1 MLGNVGLRFTP
12 AGNSAGGLVRR
23 GRAYDDE
30 QAADRVL
37 SNSCGPTR
45 SSQLGSNVAKAVQRY
60 RNVVISGLAHL
71 DAPNVVSSAEIEEEL
86 APALRRLRLRPGLM
100 KQVAG
105 IHERRFWDV
114 GTMPSTAAAE
124 VGSDAIARSGVPA
137 EAIGVIVN
145 TSVDR
150 DYLEPST
157 ASIVHGRLGLPATAL
172 NFDLG
177 NACLGFLNGM
187 SIVAAMIEQ
196 GEIDHGLVVDAEG
209 CRYVVESTIA
219 RLLADATPATFRSQF
234 ATLTLGSG
242 AAAMVLSRADL
253 VAGGHR
259 FRGGL
264 SRAGTEHAH
273 LCTGQREEMNTDAT
287 RLLTAGLEVA
297 AATWK
302 EAVDSFDWDPRGFDL
317 YAVHQISK
325 VHTRAICDT
334 LNLDESCFPL
344 IYPRFGNIGP
354 ASIPTV
360 LSKAA
365 DDGRLRTGDRV
376 VLMGIGSGIN
386 ATAAEVLW

>member
-1 MLGNVGLRFTP
+1 MVSLGAT
-12 AGNSAGGLVRR
+12 RR
-23 GRAYDDE
+23 
-30 QAADRVL
+30 
-37 SNSCGPTR
+37 N
-45 SSQLGSNVAKAVQRY
+45 QLGWNLAKSVQRY
-60 RNVVISGLAHL
+60 RNVTISGLAHL
-71 DAPNVVSSAEIEEEL
+71 DAPNILTSTAIEEEL
-86 APALRRLRLRPGLM
+86 APALRQLRLRPGLM

-105 IHERRFWDV
+105 ISERRVWDV
-114 GTMPSTAAAE
+114 GTVPSTAAAM
-124 VGSDAIARSGVPA
+124 VGELAIARSAVPP
-137 EAIGVIVN
+137 EEIGVLVN

-187 SIVAAMIEQ
+187 SLVAAMIEQ

-209 CRYVVESTIA
+209 SRFVVEATIA
-219 RLLADATPATFRSQF
+219 RLLADATPAAFRAQF

-253 VAGGHR
+253 VDGGHR
-259 FRGGL
+259 FLGGL
-264 SRAGTEHAH
+264 SRAGTEHAL
-273 LCTGQREEMNTDAT
+273 LCTGQREEMNTDT
-287 RLLTAGLEVA
+287 HRLLIAGLEIA

-302 EAVDSFDWDPRGFDL
+302 EAVDAFDWDPGGFDL

-325 VHTRAICDT
+325 VHTRALCDT
-334 LNLDESCFPL
+334 LNLDESRFPL
-344 IYPRFGNIGP
+344 IYPTFGNIGP

-360 LSKAA
+360 LSKAVDA
-365 DDGRLRTGDRV
+365 GRLSAGHRV

>member
-1 MLGNVGLRFTP
+1 L
-12 AGNSAGGLVRR
+12 
-23 GRAYDDE
+23 
-30 QAADRVL
+30 
-37 SNSCGPTR
+37 
-45 SSQLGSNVAKAVQRY
+45 AKAVQRY

-71 DAPNVVSSAEIEEEL
+71 DAPNVVTSAALEEEL

-100 KQVAG
+100 EQVAG
-105 IHERRFWDV
+105 ISERRLWDV
-114 GTMPSTAAAE
+114 GTMPSAAAAAAGQLALE
-124 VGSDAIARSGVPA
+124 RSAVPPAAVGLL
-137 EAIGVIVN
+137 VN

-157 ASIVHGRLGLPATAL
+157 ASIVHGQLGLPATAL

-187 SIVAAMIEQ
+187 SLVAAMIEQ

-209 CRYVVESTIA
+209 CRFVVESTIA
-219 RLLADATPATFRSQF
+219 RLLADPTPASFRSQF

-253 VAGGHR
+253 VDGGHR
-259 FRGGL
+259 FLGGL
-264 SRAGTEHAH
+264 SRAGTEHAL
-273 LCTGQREEMNTDAT
+273 LCTGQREEMNTDAH
-287 RLLTAGLEVA
+287 RLLVAGLEIA

-302 EAVDSFDWDPRGFDL
+302 EAADAFDWDPRGFDL

-334 LNLDESCFPL
+334 LNLDESFFPL
-344 IYPRFGNIGP
+344 IYPLFGNIGP

-365 DDGRLRTGDRV
+365 DDGRLTAGDRV

-386 ATAAEVLW
+386 ATAAEVHW

>member
-1 MLGNVGLRFTP
+1 M
-12 AGNSAGGLVRR
+12 
-23 GRAYDDE
+23 
-30 QAADRVL
+30 
-37 SNSCGPTR
+37 
-45 SSQLGSNVAKAVQRY
+45 AKAVQRY
-60 RNVVISGLAHL
+60 RDVVISGLAHL
-71 DAPNVVSSAEIEEEL
+71 DAPNVLTSEAIEEEL
-86 APALRRLRLRPGLM
+86 APTLRRLRLRPGLM
-100 KQVAG
+100 RTVAG
-105 IHERRFWDV
+105 IGERRLWDV
-114 GTMPSTAAAE
+114 GTMPSTAAAAAGE
-124 VGSDAIARSGVPA
+124 LALTRSGVA
-137 EAIGVIVN
+137 REDIGALIN

-157 ASIVHGRLGLPATAL
+157 ASIVHGRMQLPPTAL

-187 SIVAAMIEQ
+187 SLVAAMIEQ

-209 CRYVVESTIA
+209 SRFVVESTIA
-219 RLLADATPATFRSQF
+219 RLLADPDPASFRAQF

-242 AAAMVLSRADL
+242 AAAMVLSRRDL
-253 VAGGHR
+253 APDGPG
-259 FRGGL
+259 FLGGL

-273 LCTGQREEMNTDAT
+273 LCTGQRDEMSTDAPA
-287 RLLTAGLEVA
+287 LLVAGLAVA

-302 EAVDSFDWDPRGFDL
+302 EAVDSFGWDPTGFDL

-334 LNLDESCFPL
+334 LNLDRDRFPL
-344 IYPRFGNIGP
+344 IYPAFGNIGP

-360 LSKAA
+360 LSKAV
-365 DDGRLRTGDRV
+365 DSGRLVRGDRV

>member
-1 MLGNVGLRFTP
+1 M
-12 AGNSAGGLVRR
+12 
-23 GRAYDDE
+23 
-30 QAADRVL
+30 
-37 SNSCGPTR
+37 
-45 SSQLGSNVAKAVQRY
+45 
-60 RNVVISGLAHL
+60 ISGLAHL
-71 DAPNVVSSAEIEEEL
+71 DAPEVVTSAAIEEEL

-100 KQVAG
+100 EQIAG
-105 IHERRFWDV
+105 ISERRMWAR
-114 GTMPSTAAAE
+114 GAQPSQAAAA
-124 VGSDAIARSGVPA
+124 VGAMALERSTVDA
-137 EAIGVIVN
+137 EDIGILIN

-157 ASIVHGRLGLPATAL
+157 ASIVHGALGLPTSAL

-187 SIVAAMIEQ
+187 SVVAAMIES

-209 CRYVVESTIA
+209 CRFVVESTIA
-219 RLLADATPATFRSQF
+219 RLLGDATRKTFRDQF

-253 VAGGHR
+253 VEAGPR
-259 FRGGL
+259 FLGGL
-264 SRAGTEHAH
+264 SRAATQHAM
-273 LCTGQREEMNTDAT
+273 LCTGQREEMNTDANG
-287 RLLTAGLEVA
+287 LLLAGLDLA

-302 EAVDSFDWDPRGFDL
+302 EAVDTFEWDPRGFDL

-334 LNLDESCFPL
+334 LNLDESRFPL
-344 IYPRFGNIGP
+344 IYPSFGNIGP

-365 DDGRLRTGDRV
+365 DEGRLRRGDRV

-386 ATAAEVLW
+386 AAAAEVIW

>member
-1 MLGNVGLRFTP
+1 M
-12 AGNSAGGLVRR
+12 
-23 GRAYDDE
+23 
-30 QAADRVL
+30 
-37 SNSCGPTR
+37 
-45 SSQLGSNVAKAVQRY
+45 AKAVQRY

-71 DAPNVVSSAEIEEEL
+71 DAPHVLTSADIEEEL

-100 KQVAG
+100 EHVAG
-105 IHERRFWDV
+105 ISERRVWEI
-114 GTMPSTAAAE
+114 GTMPSTAAAS
-124 VGSDAIARSGVPA
+124 VGELALTRSAVA
-137 EAIGVIVN
+137 SQDIGVLVN

-157 ASIVHGRLGLPATAL
+157 ASIVHGRLGLPTTAL

-187 SIVAAMIEQ
+187 SLVAAMIEQ

-209 CRYVVESTIA
+209 SRFVVESTIA
-219 RLLADATPATFRSQF
+219 RLLADATPAAFRAQF

-253 VAGGHR
+253 VEGGHPYL
-259 FRGGL
+259 GGL
-264 SRAGTEHAH
+264 SRAGTEHAL
-273 LCTGQREEMNTDAT
+273 LCTGKREEMTTDAH
-287 RLLTAGLEVA
+287 RLLLAGLEIA
-297 AATWK
+297 ATTWK
-302 EAVDSFDWDPRGFDL
+302 EAVDTFDWDPRGFDL

-334 LNLDESCFPL
+334 LNLDESSFPL
-344 IYPRFGNIGP
+344 IYPTFGNIGP

-360 LSKAA
+360 LSKSAQ
-365 DDGRLRTGDRV
+365 DGRLSAGDRV
-376 VLMGIGSGIN
+376 ILMGIGSGIN